1 LPHELGTIPLAIV
14 IGYIIFFG
22 TVMPFWLY
30 FIAFKYLD
38 SKKAAIFGLLEP
50 VGASLVALFLLG
62 ESFIG
67 IQILGGALVLI
78 GVIFA
83 ETARK

>member
-1 LPHELGTIPLAIV
+1 MIKLLCH
-14 IGYIIFFG
+14 II
-22 TVMPFWLY
+22 Y
-30 FIAFKYLD
+30 

-50 VGASLVALFLLG
+50 VGASVVALFLLG
-62 ESFIG
+62 ETFIG
-67 IQILGGALVLI
+67 MQILGGLLVLI